1 MKNKLSLSLFI
12 SMINILG
19 SFMLGSKS
27 FSTIDYRV
35 ELIDNCILK
44 KSDLEYRSIE
54 NKNAMI
60 YN

>member
-1 MKNKLSLSLFI
+1 
-12 SMINILG
+12 MINILG